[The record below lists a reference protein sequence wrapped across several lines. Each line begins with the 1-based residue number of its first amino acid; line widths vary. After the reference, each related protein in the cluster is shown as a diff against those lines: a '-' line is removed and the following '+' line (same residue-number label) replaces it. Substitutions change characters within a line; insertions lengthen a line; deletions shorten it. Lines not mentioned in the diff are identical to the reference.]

1 MWPVWLNVVD
11 LKIEDKLR
19 CPSVDV
25 DAFAT
30 STACCDLD
38 L

>member
-1 MWPVWLNVVD
+1 MD
-11 LKIEDKLR
+11 F
-19 CPSVDV
+19 DV

-38 L
+38 VWPLTSRIYSDH

>member
-1 MWPVWLNVVD
+1 MKLINNVK
-11 LKIEDKLR
+11 LEDGLR

-25 DAFAT
+25 DAFAI